1 MHWIIKTALLTT
13 LFHFTPVRAEIELLH
28 WWTSKGEIKALN
40 TLKKQL
46 NDHDYQMVST
56 SVIGGG
62 GDTATTVLQA
72 RALAGNTPNIAQIE
86 GPSIKAWDA
95 IGILHDLNNTAKKH
109 QWNKTL
115 NTLAKKINQTENGYV
130 ALPLTLHRMNWLW
143 VNHDLLTQLALDVP
157 VTWPELFIAMDKAKR
172 HHIEPLAIGKQPWQI
187 AQLFESLVIAYG
199 GVDFY
204 QQAMVN
210 LDKTAIS
217 SQKMQEIFKQ
227 FRRLSL
233 LVGEQL
239 ADHKWETATQ
249 YLAQDKA
256 LFQIGGDWILGE
268 LIALNIDVPNKI
280 GCYVAPQTQGVFL
293 YNMDSFIFMSR
304 PDFTFQQA
312 NDLANVLADKTFQS
326 QFNKVKGA
334 IPVRNDIDL
343 SGFNVC
349 QQQASQDLEFALIH
363 NLAVPS
369 MTDSMA
375 VNPIKQQAINN
386 ELFQFFKNDSL
397 NSKAVIR
404 RIIAIASSDN

>member
-13 LFHFTPVRAEIELLH
+13 LLHFTPVRAEIELLH

-40 TLKKQL
+40 TIKKQL

-95 IGILHDLNNTAKKH
+95 IGILHNLNNTAKKH
-109 QWNKTL
+109 QWNETL
-115 NTLAKKINQTENGYV
+115 NPLAKEINQTENGYV

-217 SQKMQEIFKQ
+217 SQEMQEIFKQ

-268 LIALNIDVPNKI
+268 LIALNIDVPKKI

-304 PDFTFQQA
+304 PDFTVQQA

-363 NLAVPS
+363 KLAVPS

-386 ELFQFFKNDSL
+386 ELFQFFKNDSID
-397 NSKAVIR
+397 SKAVIR